1 MKSVQ
6 AFLLLTLLAVA
17 VTGDDDLDTKCGENE
32 VWDDCASSCQDICF
46 EPPAEHCDKK
56 CNIGCFCEKGYVR
69 EYLDGGKCV
78 RPDTYFRINCICGE
92 EYDREYKDDE
102 KCILPEHCIFTFRSE
117 IGNLLA

>member
-78 RPDTYFRINCICGE
+78 RPDTCESRLTGRTSFPR
-92 EYDREYKDDE
+92 
-102 KCILPEHCIFTFRSE
+102 
-117 IGNLLA
+117 